1 MDSLQLTTGMGEM
14 VLAACE
20 MRMREKTQPPL
31 PRRCQDLIGRVNVSF
46 VIDTLEY
53 MWKGGRCTGVTA
65 FGANLLNLKPCI
77 EMLKWK
83 AGGLQEI
90 PGQHRKGI

>member
-20 MRMREKTQPPL
+20 MRDEGKDAASIAQAM
-31 PRRCQDLIGRVNVSF
+31 QDLIGRVNVSF

-77 EMLKWK
+77 E